1 MKYCKNG
8 IKGGCWHELQKGD
21 FAARCYPDY
30 WHTDSLFIDDD
41 IFQELGLYY
50 LFAEVMPRFDNY
62 GVNRIEP
69 ADWDRIKE
77 VSGKYDK
84 RVREFVQEVDVWAQN
99 CFDTEPCF
107 YFLGV

>member
-1 MKYCKNG
+1 M
-8 IKGGCWHELQKGD
+8 H
-21 FAARCYPDY
+21 
-30 WHTDSLFIDDD
+30 SL
-41 IFQELGLYY
+41 
-50 LFAEVMPRFDNY
+50 
-62 GVNRIEP
+62 NRIEP

-107 YFLGV
+107 YILGV